1 MKRLRIGMGVLAF
14 IAILLGIGLHA
25 IHQKAEAAR
34 ARDHSLDGQI
44 ASITRERQG
53 YTDLMH
59 KPDNA
64 RVLKQAAALNS
75 MFDDKAFSWTLA
87 MEDLETVL
95 PGGVQ
100 VTTLEPARQKD
111 GHITLH
117 LQVLGPRDKAVD
129 LVSNLE
135 HSRRF
140 LLPRIVGENAE
151 ASDRP
156 GQHLE
161 PVSASNRVQFDLLA
175 EYNPASPGERK
186 SIRKPTQ
193 KSAGSQELPTLA
205 THSVRPVPLSPV
217 IPVRAPYAP
226 RVQPPNQ
233 GLANPLANDPRRMN
247 AVPRPMPSDANNR
260 RRQIPPPGDPQ

>member
-1 MKRLRIGMGVLAF
+1 MKRLRIGMGVLVF
-14 IAILLGIGLHA
+14 LAILLGIGLHA
-25 IHQKAEAAR
+25 IHRKAEAAR

-59 KPDNA
+59 QPDNA
-64 RVLKQAAALNS
+64 QVLKQAAALNS
-75 MFDDKAFSWTLA
+75 IFDDKAFSWTLA

-129 LVSNLE
+129 LVRNLE

-151 ASDRP
+151 SSDRP

-161 PVSASNRVQFDLLA
+161 PVSASNRVQFDVLA

-186 SIRKPTQ
+186 SIKKPAQ
-193 KSAGSQELPTLA
+193 KSSGSQELPA
-205 THSVRPVPLSPV
+205 HAPRSVRPLPAPAVVPERPPYSAPV
-217 IPVRAPYAP
+217 HS
-226 RVQPPNQ
+226 
-233 GLANPLANDPRRMN
+233 
-247 AVPRPMPSDANNR
+247 PRPMLPDPSIR
-260 RRQIPPPGDPQ
+260 PTPPPGDPQ